1 MMNWEQVVDWSSR
14 GGAGLLDWRRKAV
27 EQSLSC
33 RIHLRFPA
41 RNWDSSWSQF
51 PTRNFER
58 NSAIWQRAGS
68 VWPRSG
74 WICVGAELNSMVWR
88 FYLRTWQLV
97 FVSQPFMKGEDFEA
111 AMFAILPDLNQAQ
124 EDRLNL
130 GSMQLCWEA
139 CFRRKAAWGV
149 VWNEVEPQK

>member
-1 MMNWEQVVDWSSR
+1 MAACR
-14 GGAGLLDWRRKAV
+14 FGLTTKQLD
-27 EQSLSC
+27 LC
-33 RIHLRFPA
+33 
-41 RNWDSSWSQF
+41 
-51 PTRNFER
+51 
-58 NSAIWQRAGS
+58 
-68 VWPRSG
+68 
-74 WICVGAELNSMVWR
+74 GAELNSMVWR

>member
-1 MMNWEQVVDWSSR
+1 
-14 GGAGLLDWRRKAV
+14 
-27 EQSLSC
+27 
-33 RIHLRFPA
+33 
-41 RNWDSSWSQF
+41 
-51 PTRNFER
+51 
-58 NSAIWQRAGS
+58 
-68 VWPRSG
+68 
-74 WICVGAELNSMVWR
+74 
-88 FYLRTWQLV
+88 
-97 FVSQPFMKGEDFEA
+97 MKGEDFEA